1 MASFQK
7 KIGDLFVRNSYIE
20 KLYIKFT
27 ITTSTFDVK
36 FKENNENDM
45 TFVVWAG
52 TVFGPRLWQLS
63 VRRRLLADII
73 VKKRIYRA
81 MLL

>member
-1 MASFQK
+1 MLGINLSPQIYHHFFSL
-7 KIGDLFVRNSYIE
+7 GF
-20 KLYIKFT
+20 
-27 ITTSTFDVK
+27 K

-63 VRRRLLADII
+63 ARRRSLA
-73 VKKRIYRA
+73 VR
-81 MLL
+81 